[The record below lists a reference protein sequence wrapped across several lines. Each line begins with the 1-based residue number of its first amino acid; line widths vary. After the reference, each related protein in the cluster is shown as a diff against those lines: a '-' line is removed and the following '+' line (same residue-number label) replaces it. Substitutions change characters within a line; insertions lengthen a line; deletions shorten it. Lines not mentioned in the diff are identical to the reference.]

1 MLRKAFC
8 KKHQER
14 FPGRKAGNPDGWNE
28 WKLTSPGTIGNIES
42 NNQYSLSNEL
52 QCIKKD
58 IRNSFFY
65 AIYCLFD
72 FFFVLLQTKY
82 HIKS

>member
-52 QCIKKD
+52 QCIKKTFATRFFMLS
-58 IRNSFFY
+58 IVYLISFLYFCKQN
-65 AIYCLFD
+65 I
-72 FFFVLLQTKY
+72 T
-82 HIKS
+82 